1 VADHWGWV
9 LGGGAGEACPIS
21 LKAKL
26 AAPISHE
33 LEAPPAALVLA
44 GRNDATHCCVTVTE
58 TCECEKRTKQ
68 KNEQRKATY
77 RPPSHGVK
85 PGAGGGGG
93 GGGGGEK
100 DFFAA
105 LLSGGAGVRA
115 GCLGIRGLGVGLAR
129 FCPGDGVFI
138 CMLLFITAVSTSV
151 LHPRTRQQMLG
162 GEGRWGWGQ
171 GVGASHMWLVGGG
184 GRKWAR
190 WLPTSCVRRIHAN
203 KLSATGLWAAAK
215 EGYVTDAGA
224 LHSLVQVVQ
233 GTRERVRSSALAQFQ
248 NFV

>member
-1 VADHWGWV
+1 MGLFRKDTELSWLQLLRQNNYEMIEK
-9 LGGGAGEACPIS
+9 LGYLIS
-21 LKAKL
+21 LCRQ

-105 LLSGGAGVRA
+105 LLW
-115 GCLGIRGLGVGLAR
+115 
-129 FCPGDGVFI
+129 
-138 CMLLFITAVSTSV
+138 
-151 LHPRTRQQMLG
+151 
-162 GEGRWGWGQ
+162 GRW
-171 GVGASHMWLVGGG
+171 
-184 GRKWAR
+184 
-190 WLPTSCVRRIHAN
+190 C
-203 KLSATGLWAAAK
+203 
-215 EGYVTDAGA
+215 
-224 LHSLVQVVQ
+224 
-233 GTRERVRSSALAQFQ
+233 
-248 NFV
+248 